1 MKPILIVL
9 AFTAAVCAVTPV
21 IAQPLPGDTSTAP
34 PAQRRGYGRGGGRSV
49 TLAEFQA
56 RYRDRLMQA
65 DTDHDGRISLAE
77 FMAARQA
84 EPGGGGEGRGGDPE
98 RQFQRLDANHDG
110 FVTPAEVDGFSAER
124 FARMDTNHD
133 GVVTPE
139 ERMARRG
146 GGYGGSASGAVQP
159 LPPPQ

>member
-1 MKPILIVL
+1 MKPILIGL
-9 AFTAAVCAVTPV
+9 AFTAAVCALTPV
-21 IAQPLPGDTSTAP
+21 AAQPLPGDTS
-34 PAQRRGYGRGGGRSV
+34 PAQPTQGRGYGRGGGRSM

-84 EPGGGGEGRGGDPE
+84 EPGGEGRGGDPE
-98 RQFQRLDANHDG
+98 RQFQKLDANRDG
-110 FVTPAEVDGFSAER
+110 FITPAEVDAFSAER
-124 FARMDTNHD
+124 FARMDSNHD

-139 ERMARRG
+139 ERRAARG
-146 GGYGGSASGAVQP
+146 GRYDGSPGGAVQP